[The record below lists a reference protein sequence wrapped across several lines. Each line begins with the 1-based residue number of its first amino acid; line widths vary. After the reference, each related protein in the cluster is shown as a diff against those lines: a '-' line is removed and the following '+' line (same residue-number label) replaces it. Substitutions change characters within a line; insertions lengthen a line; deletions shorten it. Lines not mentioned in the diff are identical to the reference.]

1 MLCRVCRKASIQ
13 RLPGVDAA
21 AFSPVLTFF
30 RAAFTAVLRCAAV
43 LLLTWQAVSCRTTR
57 PSAESGGMEYAQWF
71 DLQGDRAVILSPY
84 GGAPDTIK
92 VDAPVRSIV
101 CMSSSY
107 IGFLDALGC
116 DSVAT
121 AVSGLAYVSDP
132 EVRAHAVD
140 VGYDAALDYET
151 ILKLRPDLVLTYAV
165 SAAEPPYLQKLR
177 DLGIPTAVIHE
188 HLESHPLA
196 RAEYIKFFG
205 LLTGRTALADSLFA
219 DVRDRYLS
227 LVKETDAPKKIL
239 VNIPYAD
246 QWYIPGGDNYMTRL
260 IQDAGGAVLGAVPGR
275 FESTVISVDR
285 RPIAGSTPAGAPP
298 RPSSAASTRSSPISP
313 SSGSPSGTIRN
324 RLPRAAATLS
334 GKPAPPGRT
343 SYSKTSAPSSTARRS
358 RGITFSKWNRFP
370 VKPGMTR
377 VRTTSRPTWWPGR
390 RVRRPW
396 RDGSGIPCVRAGT
409 AA

>member
-1 MLCRVCRKASIQ
+1 MLCRVYRKTSIQ

-21 AFSPVLTFF
+21 AFSPILAFF
-30 RAAFTAVLRCAAV
+30 RAAFTVALRCAAV
-43 LLLTWQAVSCRTTR
+43 FLLTWQAVSCRTTR

-71 DLQGDRAVILSPY
+71 DLQENQAVILSPY
-84 GGAPDTIK
+84 GSTPDTIR
-92 VDAPVRSIV
+92 VDSPVRSIV

-177 DLGIPTAVIHE
+177 DLGIRTAVIHE

-227 LVKETDAPKKIL
+227 LAKETVAPKKVL

-275 FESTVISVDR
+275 FESSVISVEKAYELAREADCWLN
-285 RPIAGSTPAGAPP
+285 PGWCATKAQL
-298 RPSSAASTRSSPISP
+298 RSVHP
-313 SSGSPSGTIRN
+313 
-324 RLPRAAATLS
+324 LFAD
-334 GKPAPPGRT
+334 
-343 SYSKTSAPSSTARRS
+343 
-358 RGITFSKWNRFP
+358 FP
-370 VKPGMTR
+370 VLGKSVWNNTKQATPGGGNAFWETGPA
-377 VRTTSRPTWWPGR
+377 RPDLILEDLRAIFDGTEVPGYYYFQLE
-390 RVRRPW
+390 
-396 RDGSGIPCVRAGT
+396 
-409 AA
+409 

>member
-1 MLCRVCRKASIQ
+1 MRIRILLPLLFLLAS
-13 RLPGVDAA
+13 
-21 AFSPVLTFF
+21 
-30 RAAFTAVLRCAAV
+30 CA
-43 LLLTWQAVSCRTTR
+43 TYTR
-57 PSAESGGMEYAQWF
+57 PAAPGGMEYAQWF
-71 DLQGDRAVILSPY
+71 DLQGNKAIVTSPY
-84 GGAPDTIK
+84 GGATDTLE
-92 VDAPVRSIV
+92 VTEPVRSIV

-177 DLGIPTAVIHE
+177 DLGIRTAVIHE

-205 LLTGRTALADSLFA
+205 LLTGRAALADSLFS
-219 DVRDRYLS
+219 DIRDRYLS
-227 LVKETDAPKKIL
+227 LVKGTDTPKKVL

-275 FESTVISVDR
+275 FESSVISVEKAFELAQEADCWLPGGRLLAQSRLVRHQGPAPQRPSALR
-285 RPIAGSTPAGAPP
+285 RFPRPREIRLEQYQTVHPGRRQRLLGNRP
-298 RPSSAASTRSSPISP
+298 RPSGRHTAGPPRHLRRHGGPGILLFPIR
-313 SSGSPSGTIRN
+313 I
-324 RLPRAAATLS
+324 
-334 GKPAPPGRT
+334 
-343 SYSKTSAPSSTARRS
+343 
-358 RGITFSKWNRFP
+358 
-370 VKPGMTR
+370 V
-377 VRTTSRPTWWPGR
+377 SRPTWWPGR
-390 RVRRPW
+390 RARRRW
-396 RDGSGIPCVRAGT
+396 RDGSGIPCARAGT

>member
-1 MLCRVCRKASIQ
+1 MKYRIL
-13 RLPGVDAA
+13 LPLL
-21 AFSPVLTFF
+21 VL
-30 RAAFTAVLRCAAV
+30 FT
-43 LLLTWQAVSCRTTR
+43 SCVTQTR
-57 PSAESGGMEYAQWF
+57 PAVPGGMEYAQWF
-71 DLQGDRAVILSPY
+71 GLEGNKAIITSPY
-84 GGAPDTIK
+84 GGADDTLE
-92 VDAPVRSIV
+92 VTTPLRSIV

-132 EVRAHAVD
+132 EVRAAAVD

-177 DLGIPTAVIHE
+177 DLGIRTAVIHE

-219 DVRDRYLS
+219 EICDRYLS
-227 LVKETDAPKKIL
+227 LVKETDSPQKVL

-275 FESTVISVDR
+275 FESSVISVEKAYELAQEADCWLNPGWCATKAQLR
-285 RPIAGSTPAGAPP
+285 SVHPLFADFPVLGKSVWNNTRQSTPGGGNAFWETGPA
-298 RPSSAASTRSSPISP
+298 RPDLILKDLRAIFD
-313 SSGSPSGTIRN
+313 GTEV
-324 RLPRAAATLS
+324 
-334 GKPAPPGRT
+334 PG
-343 SYSKTSAPSSTARRS
+343 YYY
-358 RGITFSKWNRFP
+358 FQLE
-370 VKPGMTR
+370 
-377 VRTTSRPTWWPGR
+377 
-390 RVRRPW
+390 
-396 RDGSGIPCVRAGT
+396 
-409 AA
+409 

>member
-1 MLCRVCRKASIQ
+1 MRIRILLPLLALLASCAPHK
-13 RLPGVDAA
+13 RAA
-21 AFSPVLTFF
+21 AP
-30 RAAFTAVLRCAAV
+30 
-43 LLLTWQAVSCRTTR
+43 
-57 PSAESGGMEYAQWF
+57 GGMEYAQWF
-71 DLQGDRAVILSPY
+71 DLQGNKAIVTSPY
-84 GGAPDTIK
+84 VGVTDTLE

-165 SAAEPPYLQKLR
+165 SATEPPYLQKLR
-177 DLGIPTAVIHE
+177 DLGIRTAVIHE

-219 DVRDRYLS
+219 DIRDRYLS
-227 LVKETDAPKKIL
+227 MVKETDAPQKVL

-260 IQDAGGAVLGAVPGR
+260 IQDAGGAVLGSVPGR
-275 FESTVISVDR
+275 FESSVMAQEADFWLN
-285 RPIAGSTPAGAPP
+285 PGWCATKDQL
-298 RPSSAASTRSSPISP
+298 RSVHP
-313 SSGSPSGTIRN
+313 
-324 RLPRAAATLS
+324 LFAD
-334 GKPAPPGRT
+334 
-343 SYSKTSAPSSTARRS
+343 
-358 RGITFSKWNRFP
+358 FP
-370 VKPGMTR
+370 VLGKSVWNNTKQTTPGGGNAFWETGPA
-377 VRTTSRPTWWPGR
+377 RPDLILEDLRAIFDGASVPGTYYLP
-390 RVRRPW
+390 VL
-396 RDGSGIPCVRAGT
+396 
-409 AA
+409 